1 MSNSRNPQTEDKYIV
16 RFPEGMRDRLK
27 EKAKANNRTLNA
39 EIVARLDASFEA
51 TGSLEKQGIETGLE
65 IASLRMEIDRLR
77 NERMQFFQSR
87 ASADTTGKLLDVLP
101 AELVS
106 QYGLHLYRSELGRV
120 EQQLEDAQQQ
130 FPVLWDQLQK
140 LLSSEVPADVAVRE
154 RTSQAV
160 GELQRRIY
168 ELKEQAELLKQ
179 AISGIHVYREV
190 NGLPE
195 IRNVQRVF
203 SGVRL

>member
-1 MSNSRNPQTEDKYIV
+1 MEMN
-16 RFPEGMRDRLK
+16 RLC
-27 EKAKANNRTLNA
+27 
-39 EIVARLDASFEA
+39 
-51 TGSLEKQGIETGLE
+51 
-65 IASLRMEIDRLR
+65 MEIDRLR
-77 NERMQFFQSR
+77 NERMQFFQDK
-87 ASADTTGKLLDVLP
+87 ASADTIGKLLDTLP

-106 QYGLHLYRSELGRV
+106 QYGLHLYRTELSRV

-130 FPVLWDQLQK
+130 FPVLWEQLQK
-140 LLSSEVPADVAVRE
+140 LLSSEVPADVAVRD

-160 GELQRRIY
+160 SELQKRIY

-179 AISGIHVYREV
+179 TISGIHVYREV

-203 SGVRL
+203 SGIRL